1 MLKLP
6 DDIERV
12 NEIGSGAFF
21 RVGEVEEESAPG
33 SDRGRRE
40 NAFNQIGE
48 DRGHVGNHGPVDQGN
63 EIARGECG
71 AVAVDAAEGGRD
83 VGGGDFV
90 EAAHHAEHDFAVRE
104 FDGGGLGRFDKRD
117 DAGAAGE
124 VGEDRMHGAAA
135 ECADVGDAGAVG
147 EQGVAHDRA
156 VATEFVHARIELDVG
171 ALAGGAE
178 DALAEFGN
186 RGKRR
191 EVVPLAGALGDWG
204 HDGIH
209 ETIET
214 NQRGLLGK
222 RATAVAEFTEGAS
235 LEVHGKVSE
244 GREKS
249 AGRGGKQIRAG
260 RNSPAKARCEKARGI
275 SVERA
280 AQTRQL
286 FNSLHHACAA
296 HCSTVPRLRQ
306 HHRDLR
312 TNRNGR

>member
-1 MLKLP
+1 MLKFP

-48 DRGHVGNHGPVDQGN
+48 DRGHIGNHGPVDQGN

-90 EAAHHAEHDFAVRE
+90 EAAHHTEHDFAVRE
-104 FDGGGLGRFDKRD
+104 FDGGGLGRFNKRD
-117 DAGAAGE
+117 DAGAARK
-124 VGEDRMHGAAA
+124 VREDRMHRAAA
-135 ECADVGDAGAVG
+135 ECADVGDAGAMG

-156 VATEFVHARIELDVG
+156 VAAEFVHPGIELDVG
-171 ALAGGAE
+171 ALAGGPD
-178 DALAEFGN
+178 DALAKFGN
-186 RGKRR
+186 RGKGC
-191 EVVPLAGALGDWG
+191 EVVPLAGALGDGG
-204 HDGIH
+204 HNGID
-209 ETIET
+209 EAIEA
-214 NQRGLLGK
+214 NECGLLGK
-222 RATAVAEFTEGAS
+222 RATAVAELTEGAS
-235 LEVHGKVSE
+235 LEVHVKVRIRS
-244 GREKS
+244 EKS
-249 AGRGGKQIRAG
+249 PGRGGKQIRVG
-260 RNSPAKARCEKARGI
+260 RNSPVKVCGKKAQGI

-286 FNSLHHACAA
+286 FNSIHHARAA
-296 HCSTVPRLRQ
+296 HRSSVPRLRQ
-306 HHRDLR
+306 HH
-312 TNRNGR
+312 